1 MNPLSDPLQRT
12 LDYVRRHQP
21 VSRLQLA
28 QAFGISRET
37 AKGYL
42 GSLRGMGWLDAVGT
56 GCNLTYVARDAQRT
70 WRDSRL
76 AQRKLKPF
84 EQASSVWEYA
94 RRCQQ

>member
-1 MNPLSDPLQRT
+1 MKPLSEPLQRT
-12 LDYVRRHQP
+12 LDYVRGHQP

-37 AKGYL
+37 AKDYL
-42 GSLRGMGWLDAVGT
+42 GSLRGMGWLDAIGT
-56 GCNLTYVARDAQRT
+56 GCNLAYVARDAQRT

-84 EQASSVWEYA
+84 EQVSSVWDYA
-94 RRCQQ
+94 GRCEK